1 MNNGDLAGRR
11 HVLFDLDGCIWFGDV
26 LADGAA
32 ELVRDLRDGGRTVG
46 FVTNISSGRSHDVA
60 AKLTRL
66 GIPTTPEQ
74 VLMPVE
80 ALAAHPRMA
89 GRPVALVIG
98 QEELRTAVAELTEV
112 THDPDRAELVLLSRD
127 PNLHYD
133 DLADALQPLL
143 RGAPLLALNADLRV
157 PVAGGRIL
165 PGAGVLAVA
174 LATAAGIEVEVVGK
188 PSRFFLD
195 TALRRFGIDRDQTV
209 MVGDTLDS
217 DIAGGIAAG
226 LATVHVGGD
235 HRSLRDPAP
244 TPDLSLPDVRAL
256 RAVLGL

>member
-1 MNNGDLAGRR
+1 MKNGDLSSKRN
-11 HVLFDLDGCIWFGDV
+11 VLFDLDGCIWFGDV

-46 FVTNISSGRSHDVA
+46 FVTNISSGRNRDVA

-66 GIPTTPEQ
+66 GIPATPEQ

-80 ALAAHPRMA
+80 ALAEHPRMA
-89 GRPVALVIG
+89 SCPITFVIG
-98 QEELRTAVAELTEV
+98 QSEVRAAVAKLTEV
-112 THDPDRAELVLLSRD
+112 TRDPDRAELVLLSRD
-127 PNLHYD
+127 PRLRYD

-143 RGAPLLALNADLRV
+143 RGAPLLTLNADLRV
-157 PVAGGRIL
+157 PAAGGRIL

-174 LATAAGIEVEVVGK
+174 LATAAGIEAEVVGK

-195 TALRRFGIDRDQTV
+195 IALRRFGVDREQAV

-226 LATVHVGGD
+226 VATVHVGGD
-235 HRSLRDPAP
+235 LRSLHDPAP
-244 TPDLSLPDVRAL
+244 VPNLSLPNVRAL
-256 RAVLGL
+256 RSVFGL